1 MAPFSVVE
9 DDIYRRVLVSHYC
22 NSWSLLPWQLKEGES
37 SAKSDWRGVIQVAGS
52 DPYAWKGYEW
62 HQKTWRTCVRAR
74 RPRRRRGAREQGKGN
89 RV

>member
-62 HQKTWRTCVRAR
+62 HQDMAHVRSCKAAEEAR
-74 RPRRRRGAREQGKGN
+74 AAREQGKGN
-89 RV
+89 RA